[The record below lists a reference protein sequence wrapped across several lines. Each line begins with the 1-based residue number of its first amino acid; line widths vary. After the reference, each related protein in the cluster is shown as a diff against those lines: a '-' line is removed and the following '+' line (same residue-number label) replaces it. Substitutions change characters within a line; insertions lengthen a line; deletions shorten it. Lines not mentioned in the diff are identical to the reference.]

1 MAELKGVSEEQI
13 RRAGRWNQEQMVGC
27 YLNSL
32 PREFMGSMA
41 GHPSQIGCFEIRRA
55 AITPPPELLSLIWP
69 ELDAWKGQFGPQLHQ
84 VNDLAATGVTNLLLY
99 LREVIVQDSIAL
111 RGMFPGHPVWHHAVF
126 QHPAYTA
133 FARKVEACMLAEEQ
147 EGPSQ
152 LSLLYQAM
160 PLLVDHLK
168 AMDARSDQRASELQ
182 ALLDRVAESQQ
193 TQSTQLQFLMSGSLT
208 FRLEAPRLAAA
219 PAAAPAAAA
228 AAALLAP
235 VVTST
240 MASSRYAS
248 AQASVASTPPRL
260 ASPPPPPG
268 PPPPPLPLPQPDHDE
283 PPNAEPPRP
292 PVYRMCRT
300 VKTVKVLW
308 REWTVGLGHGNPSI
322 AALDSRWGSQW
333 KEMYKGEYE
342 GD

>member
-1 MAELKGVSEEQI
+1 
-13 RRAGRWNQEQMVGC
+13 
-27 YLNSL
+27 
-32 PREFMGSMA
+32 
-41 GHPSQIGCFEIRRA
+41 
-55 AITPPPELLSLIWP
+55 
-69 ELDAWKGQFGPQLHQ
+69 
-84 VNDLAATGVTNLLLY
+84 
-99 LREVIVQDSIAL
+99 
-111 RGMFPGHPVWHHAVF
+111 MFPGHPVWHHAVF

-168 AMDARSDQRASELQ
+168 AMDARSEQRASELQ
-182 ALLDRVAESQQ
+182 ALLNRVAESQQ

-208 FRLEAPRLAAA
+208 FRLEAPRL
-219 PAAAPAAAA
+219 AAAPAAAA

-260 ASPPPPPG
+260 ASHHHHHQG
-268 PPPPPLPLPQPDHDE
+268 RRRRRCRYLSQTMMSRLMQSRRDH
-283 PPNAEPPRP
+283 P
-292 PVYRMCRT
+292 Y
-300 VKTVKVLW
+300 
-308 REWTVGLGHGNPSI
+308 I
-322 AALDSRWGSQW
+322 ACAAQ
-333 KEMYKGEYE
+333 
-342 GD
+342 